1 MYHDIRSLIPIIFLF
16 NNIFSLIKFD
26 LEERYSRDDINK
38 NYTKILIIMSYNFTI
53 LVIVDVVESETGYT
67 DSDEQNDSD

>member
-26 LEERYSRDDINK
+26 LAERYSRDDINK

-53 LVIVDVVESETGYT
+53 LVIVDVAESETGYI